1 MGQREEIA
9 PTVYYKVFQKDRRLI
24 HSIDLASVY
33 CIVPYELSVIYSTI
47 RAAATALGVEIWEW
61 VYRLS
66 IKQRMRAGRIP
77 TFYTSY
83 GSVNTSS
90 DLQRSKKKPKAVL
103 FFLRITLHTF
113 ARRDKPAAKY
123 DVRPILPPPLA
134 ARDSSSVCAAH
145 CAHGKGGY
153 WFGQSG

>member
-1 MGQREEIA
+1 
-9 PTVYYKVFQKDRRLI
+9 
-24 HSIDLASVY
+24 
-33 CIVPYELSVIYSTI
+33 
-47 RAAATALGVEIWEW
+47 
-61 VYRLS
+61 
-66 IKQRMRAGRIP
+66 MRAGRIP

-153 WFGQSG
+153 